1 MKQSSVLTI
10 WTSASAL
17 LSTQSSPDALEG
29 EISVSLV
36 RLQYG
41 ALIAGNAWEGADSA
55 GLVLLLAGGE
65 GEAEEGNTNSE
76 QLQLSHH
83 VG

>member
-1 MKQSSVLTI
+1 M
-10 WTSASAL
+10 SA
-17 LSTQSSPDALEG
+17 SSPDTLEG
-29 EISVSLV
+29 VVSVPLGRQADGVLV
-36 RLQYG
+36 
-41 ALIAGNAWEGADSA
+41 AGHAGEGADSA

-83 VG
+83 VGLSVNSPNTD